1 MQKVWQAHWA
11 PFFLSNLSFTYRVRP
26 HTFVILKVRIWLRCC
41 VRSSILI
48 YYLLSFRLYELVPI
62 MCLVCSS
69 SSDFPTSMSFFAFWP
84 LFFHACGLSFF
95 SSRNAHVRREDYSA
109 IGNVVVESSSSN
121 TTKDPIH
128 LFLFPGFT
136 GDSPKHLHSLPME
149 KKISTLLSTQ
159 MCKNPN
165 GYKCCLLRRKKT

>member
-1 MQKVWQAHWA
+1 MI
-11 PFFLSNLSFTYRVRP
+11 FL
-26 HTFVILKVRIWLRCC
+26 
-41 VRSSILI
+41 
-48 YYLLSFRLYELVPI
+48 
-62 MCLVCSS
+62 LVCPFLPF
-69 SSDFPTSMSFFAFWP
+69 DHF
-84 LFFHACGLSFF
+84 FFHACGLSFF

-149 KKISTLLSTQ
+149 KNYFTF
-159 MCKNPN
+159 NPN
-165 GYKCCLLRRKKT
+165 VQKPKWVQMLSGKEERIRSNNSISGYTSSICS

>member
-1 MQKVWQAHWA
+1 MI
-11 PFFLSNLSFTYRVRP
+11 FL
-26 HTFVILKVRIWLRCC
+26 
-41 VRSSILI
+41 
-48 YYLLSFRLYELVPI
+48 
-62 MCLVCSS
+62 LVCPFLPF
-69 SSDFPTSMSFFAFWP
+69 DHF
-84 LFFHACGLSFF
+84 FFHACGLSFF

-149 KKISTLLSTQ
+149 KNSTLLSTQ

-165 GYKCCLLRRKKT
+165 GYKCCLVRRKENVVIIVSTDTQYTSAVFSAVVLSTLI